1 MGPDRKEPHTE
12 ILMMV
17 ISGQTTQTH
26 RFAVDVGASVGH
38 QSGHV
43 PAAVFGRPV
52 KSRL

>member
-1 MGPDRKEPHTE
+1 MGPDRKEPDDE
-12 ILMMV
+12 
-17 ISGQTTQTH
+17 TTQTH

-38 QSGHV
+38 QGGHV